1 MILDVDGIIPTT
13 TLLPL
18 FLNLMKELN
27 KSFPGEI
34 KLCFTKMQA
43 QISNKYKKNMSLSPE
58 LNTGFR
64 LDMPDNST
72 EDKHLQSFIFDL
84 LEPSDS
90 MPQPNLQLTSDQ
102 RRLLEEKI
110 QQSY

>member
-1 MILDVDGIIPTT
+1 
-13 TLLPL
+13 
-18 FLNLMKELN
+18 MKELN
-27 KSFPGEI
+27 KSFPSEI

-43 QISNKYKKNMSLSPE
+43 QISNKYKKHMPLAPE

-72 EDKHLQSFIFDL
+72 EDKHLQSFIYDL
-84 LEPSDS
+84 LEPCEN
-90 MPQPNLQLTSDQ
+90 MPQPNLQLTPDQ
-102 RRLLEEKI
+102 RKLLEEKI